1 MISSLPHL
9 TVRRGVQ
16 SRFASSSR
24 RKHTEYYTSSILS
37 VSVDS
42 PLSRPTERPA
52 STDSSCD
59 LLWPPTL
66 TVTLYSTPGLPAPTP
81 YTNAQTARLTGTHT
95 AAHAVPAPGFLRLP
109 VSLRAIPRTILLNP
123 VEPTTVKARRM
134 YSRIPRVV
142 ILQWPAKKEDMRN
155 YPPCDVPLSETFT
168 YISCTEQQKHLCMCE

>member
-52 STDSSCD
+52 SIDSSCD

-66 TVTLYSTPGLPAPTP
+66 TVTLNSTPGLPAPTP
-81 YTNAQTARLTGTHT
+81 YTNVQMARSTGTHT
-95 AAHAVPAPGFLRLP
+95 AGHAVHAVHSGIKLLR
-109 VSLRAIPRTILLNP
+109 SSGISS
-123 VEPTTVKARRM
+123 RRINRNDVGYAAKTYQGIFFRKVIGTNT
-134 YSRIPRVV
+134 YSTRWFT
-142 ILQWPAKKEDMRN
+142 Q
-155 YPPCDVPLSETFT
+155 CDRPSTLAA
-168 YISCTEQQKHLCMCE
+168 